1 MKIIWT
7 PEAKETF
14 NANIEFLLIEWG
26 DRVTADFLDR
36 VDEVVSRIKSNPR
49 LYPLVK
55 REDQVHRCV
64 VVKQISLYYR
74 IVSDQQID
82 LIKFQES
89 RAPKYLTLV
98 EHA

>member
-55 REDQVHRCV
+55 RNRFIDVLLLNKSAFITELYP
-64 VVKQISLYYR
+64 ISK
-74 IVSDQQID
+74 S
-82 LIKFQES
+82 
-89 RAPKYLTLV
+89 T
-98 EHA
+98 

>member
-55 REDQVHRCV
+55 R
-64 VVKQISLYYR
+64 
-74 IVSDQQID
+74 
-82 LIKFQES
+82 
-89 RAPKYLTLV
+89 
-98 EHA
+98 